1 MCGISGIFR
10 PGGGPVR
17 PELVRRMLTQIQ
29 YRGPD
34 ESGVYVGE
42 GVGLGSVRLSI
53 IDLANGQQP
62 MCSSDERF
70 WIVFNG
76 EIFNYIELRR
86 ELEVLGYSFRTGS
99 DTEVLLLLY
108 RHYREKCLD
117 KLNGQFAFAI
127 WDSEARELFLA
138 RDRMGIRPLFYYKS
152 DEEFLFASEIKC
164 LMESKSVQAELDPEA
179 LNQVFTFWTIPS
191 PGTVFKGVYEL
202 PPGHYMIRKGE
213 KELIR
218 SWWNLDFH
226 AQKDALAG
234 MSFEQQVEELG
245 SRIEDSVRLRLR
257 ADVQV
262 AAYLSGGLDSSAT
275 THMIKK
281 IEPGVLNTF
290 SIGFDEGEFD
300 ETPYQQSVSKYL
312 DTRHRSISCSTTDI
326 ASNFAQVVWQAEVP
340 LLRTGAVPMFLLSNL
355 VHDNG
360 IKVVI
365 TGEGADEFLGGYNIF
380 KEALIREF
388 WSRQPDSRI
397 RPLLLQKLYPYLAQF
412 KGRSGNMHRFFF
424 GHRLTETDSPIY
436 SHLVRW
442 NNSKHIKSHFGEW
455 IREQQEPDPVASF
468 LPSLPED
475 MGNWDLLTR
484 AQWLESKMFLPG
496 YLLSSQGDRVSM
508 AHSVEGRYP
517 FLDHR
522 VVEFCMGLKSQD
534 KMRGLNEKYILKKLM
549 NGHLPESVVKRSKQ
563 AYRAPVASGLL
574 SKQAPAYLREMI
586 SPEQIQKVGIFNSQS
601 VEKMIGKMAA
611 GNGVTENE
619 NMALAGILSTQILW
633 DLFVAGN
640 NPYRAES
647 MRTDCP
653 IRYDKKLKTTDGHDR

>member
-10 PGGGPVR
+10 PGGGQVQ
-17 PELVRRMLTQIQ
+17 PETVGQMLTQIQ

-62 MCSSDERF
+62 MCTSDERF
-70 WIVFNG
+70 WIVYNG
-76 EIFNYIELRR
+76 EIFNYIELRA
-86 ELEVLGYSFRTGS
+86 ELEGLGYRFRTNS

-108 RHYREKCLD
+108 RHFKEGCLE

-127 WDSEARELFLA
+127 WDSEERALFLA

-152 DEEFLFASEIKC
+152 NEEFLFASEIKC
-164 LMESKSVQAELDPEA
+164 LMESDTVHAELDLEA

-202 PPGHYMIRKGE
+202 APGHYMIRREGQE
-213 KELIR
+213 VIR
-218 SWWNLDFH
+218 SYWNLDFQ
-226 AQKDALAG
+226 AQKDALLG
-234 MSFEQQVEELG
+234 MSFEQKVEELG

-275 THMIKK
+275 TQMIKK

-290 SIGFDEGEFD
+290 SIGFDDGEFD
-300 ETPYQQSVSKYL
+300 ETPYQDSVSKYL
-312 DTRHRSISCSTTDI
+312 DTRHRSISCSSTDI
-326 ASNFAQVVWQAEVP
+326 AANFAQVVWQAEIP

-355 VHDNG
+355 VQESG

-424 GHRLTETDSPIY
+424 GHRLTETDSPVY

-455 IREQQEPDPVASF
+455 IREQQEPDPVAS
-468 LPSLPED
+468 LISNLPEGMGSWD
-475 MGNWDLLTR
+475 MLSR

-522 VVEFCMGLKSQD
+522 VVEFCTGLKSLD

-549 NGHLPESVVKRSKQ
+549 DGKLPESVVKRSKQ
-563 AYRAPVASGLL
+563 AYRAPVASSLL
-574 SKQAPAYLREMI
+574 SKEAPGYLKEMI
-586 SPEQIQKVGIFNSQS
+586 SPDQLRKVGIFNPQS
-601 VEKMIGKMAA
+601 VEKMCRKMAA

-619 NMALAGILSTQILW
+619 NMALSGVLSTQILW
-633 DLFVAGN
+633 DLFVDGN
-640 NPYRAES
+640 NPYRAKK
-647 MRTDCP
+647 MRTDCK
-653 IRYDKKLKTTDGHDR
+653 IRYDKKLK

>member
-1 MCGISGIFR
+1 
-10 PGGGPVR
+10 
-17 PELVRRMLTQIQ
+17 
-29 YRGPD
+29 
-34 ESGVYVGE
+34 
-42 GVGLGSVRLSI
+42 
-53 IDLANGQQP
+53 
-62 MCSSDERF
+62 
-70 WIVFNG
+70 
-76 EIFNYIELRR
+76 
-86 ELEVLGYSFRTGS
+86 
-99 DTEVLLLLY
+99 
-108 RHYREKCLD
+108 
-117 KLNGQFAFAI
+117 
-127 WDSEARELFLA
+127 
-138 RDRMGIRPLFYYKS
+138 
-152 DEEFLFASEIKC
+152 
-164 LMESKSVQAELDPEA
+164 
-179 LNQVFTFWTIPS
+179 
-191 PGTVFKGVYEL
+191 
-202 PPGHYMIRKGE
+202 
-213 KELIR
+213 
-218 SWWNLDFH
+218 
-226 AQKDALAG
+226 
-234 MSFEQQVEELG
+234 
-245 SRIEDSVRLRLR
+245 
-257 ADVQV
+257 V

-340 LLRTGAVPMFLLSNL
+340 LLRTGAVPMFMLSNL

-380 KEALIREF
+380 KETLIREF

-455 IREQQEPDPVASF
+455 IREQQEPDPVTSF

-549 NGHLPESVVKRSKQ
+549 NGHLPESVVKRTKQ

-633 DLFVAGN
+633 DLFVDGN

-653 IRYDKKLKTTDGHDR
+653 VRYDKKLKTTDGHDR